1 MKKIFSLLLLL
12 LCTFVVAKAQV
23 PNIIMKTDQPIS
35 GTVTLRIVAGGNVT
49 IDWGTG
55 QKEAIEASK
64 NFGAPSTHEYMLI
77 TNSLEIKIYGYNI
90 TFLQCSNNSLI
101 SLDVTNAP
109 HLRTLQCNNNKLTE
123 LDVTKNEQL
132 RILWTGSNPITN
144 LDLSQ
149 NEELTQLSCI
159 SNKLMSLDLSY
170 NTKLLT
176 LVCAI
181 NNLGS
186 LDLSKNTL
194 VRALDLRNTNLTS
207 LDLSNN
213 PNVTT
218 ISIHNDGPT
227 YANQFDACA
236 LDKLFG
242 TLPIA
247 SGTINILN
255 SKYTGKRNNNAVGS
269 NKTIAS
275 NKGWIVNDKN
285 NNKELI
291 GDGKECK

>member
-1 MKKIFSLLLLL
+1 
-12 LCTFVVAKAQV
+12 
-23 PNIIMKTDQPIS
+23 
-35 GTVTLRIVAGGNVT
+35 
-49 IDWGTG
+49 
-55 QKEAIEASK
+55 
-64 NFGAPSTHEYMLI
+64 
-77 TNSLEIKIYGYNI
+77 
-90 TFLQCSNNSLI
+90 
-101 SLDVTNAP
+101 
-109 HLRTLQCNNNKLTE
+109 
-123 LDVTKNEQL
+123 
-132 RILWTGSNPITN
+132 
-144 LDLSQ
+144 
-149 NEELTQLSCI
+149 
-159 SNKLMSLDLSY
+159 MSLDLSC
-170 NTKLLT
+170 NTKLCT
-176 LVCAI
+176 VCAI

-186 LDLSKNTL
+186 LDLSKIL
-194 VRALDLRNTNLTS
+194 VEHWLRNTNLTS

-255 SKYTGKRNNNAVGS
+255 SKYTGKRNNDAAGS